1 MTFLRLNNTRIHYEL
16 SGSEDRPTL
25 MFSNSLGTNISMWDR
40 QMPVLARDFRI
51 LRYDTRG
58 HGQSSASPGP
68 YTIDQLARDV
78 LAILDH
84 LGIEQIRFCGL
95 SMGGMIGMSLALEA
109 PRRLGKLVLCS
120 TAAKIGSAEQWNTRI
135 DTVRKQGMQAVV
147 DGVLE
152 RWFTPG
158 FRAGSPWMIEST
170 RQMLLTTPVEG
181 YTGCCAAIRDA
192 DLGDA
197 ISRIQAPTLIL
208 TGTHDPVAPPSD
220 GHFMEQRIPG
230 AQYRELPAAHLS
242 NIEAGEAFTMELSNF
257 LRA

>member
-1 MTFLRLNNTRIHYEL
+1 MAFLRLNGTRICYEL
-16 SGSEDRPTL
+16 SGSDDRPAL
-25 MFSNSLGTNISMWDR
+25 MFSNSLGTNMSMWDR

-58 HGQSSASPGP
+58 HGQSSAPPGP

-84 LGIEQIRFCGL
+84 LGIEQVHFCGL

-109 PRRLGKLVLCS
+109 PQRLGKLVLCS

-135 DTVRKQGMQAVV
+135 DTVQKQGMRAVV

-152 RWFTPG
+152 RWYTPA
-158 FRAGSPWMIEST
+158 FRAGSPWMIDAT
-170 RQMLLTTPVEG
+170 RQMLLATPVEG

-192 DLGDA
+192 DLRDA
-197 ISRIQAPTLIL
+197 ISRIQASTLIL

-220 GHFMEQRIPG
+220 GHFLEQHIP
-230 AQYRELPAAHLS
+230 AARYRELPAAHLS
-242 NIEAGEAFTMELSNF
+242 NIEAGEAFTMELSSF